1 MLARAPSSVDT
12 VTTTATS
19 DAFYQDAVHLYVAA
33 LESIARTRHTEC
45 RSSYSWDIGNYLPS
59 YLLPIFYTLCC
70 IDDEARLS
78 YHTHTGEFILHTLLV
93 LKRCGKI

>member
-1 MLARAPSSVDT
+1 MLARAPTSVDT
-12 VTTTATS
+12 VTTAATATS

-59 YLLPIFYTLCC
+59 YLLPIFYTPCC
-70 IDDEARLS
+70 IDVKARLS
-78 YHTHTGEFILHTLLV
+78 YHTGEFILLMLLV
-93 LKRCGKI
+93 LKRRGKI

>member
-1 MLARAPSSVDT
+1 MLARAPTSVDSVDT
-12 VTTTATS
+12 VTTAATS

-59 YLLPIFYTLCC
+59 YLILISSTNFLYTL
-70 IDDEARLS
+70 L
-78 YHTHTGEFILHTLLV
+78 
-93 LKRCGKI
+93 